1 MGLFGFKS
9 KKEVEQE
16 KDEARREGARQGA
29 QQAIRQNYAN
39 LSNLSKGSQINFA
52 IPFFDVFDPRLMD
65 TGVPVAVHGT
75 IAYAIEDMDLFQS
88 INKTEGF
95 SDETFQQKLRS
106 TVTKY
111 IKGVVS
117 NAPSD
122 AQIPVV
128 QLERKIMEL
137 SDIVQNKVAPQ
148 VERLFGIKVRN
159 LDITSINVD
168 KDSRGY
174 RELKALTAD
183 LEKENLMAK
192 HNANLSNFNLQNE
205 LNQDALKAQSAL
217 NIDAL
222 QRQQELNLG
231 GQEELQ
237 RMQLENQRETLR
249 IQREEMQRASRLQT
263 EQTFLGAHQANLNAG
278 TVNNALDNGF
288 NAFKQQ
294 PMMGGNMFGQNT
306 LGGGMPQMPGMG
318 GAPQMPGMKAA
329 VPQVSYMLAVNN
341 QQAGPF
347 NREQLQQ
354 LVQQGQFTA
363 QTYVWKQGMANWD
376 FAGNIQE
383 LQPLFTAAA
392 PQMPSMPPMPG
403 M

>member
-1 MGLFGFKS
+1 MAFFGFKS

-16 KDEARREGARQGA
+16 KAEARQQGER
-29 QQAIRQNYAN
+29 QAIQQNYAN

-52 IPFFDVFDPRLMD
+52 IPFFDVFDPRFMD

-128 QLERKIMEL
+128 QLERKIMEI

-148 VERLFGIKVRN
+148 VERLFGIKVRQ

-168 KDSRGY
+168 KDIRGY

-183 LEKENLMAK
+183 LEKENVMAK

-294 PMMGGNMFGQNT
+294 PMMGGGS
-306 LGGGMPQMPGMG
+306 LLGMG
-318 GAPQMPGMKAA
+318 APAMPGMKATA
-329 VPQVSYMLAVNN
+329 PQVSYMLAVNN

-347 NREQLQQ
+347 DWNQLQQ
-354 LVQQGQFTA
+354 LAQQGQLTR
-363 QTYVWKQGMANWD
+363 QTYVWTQGMQNWEL
-376 FAGNIQE
+376 AGNVQE
-383 LQPLFTAAA
+383 LQPLFASAV
-392 PQMPSMPPMPG
+392 PQMPGMPPMPG

>member
-1 MGLFGFKS
+1 MGLLGFKS

-16 KDEARREGARQGA
+16 KEEARREGA

-122 AQIPVV
+122 AQIPVA

-183 LEKENLMAK
+183 LEKENVMAK

-231 GQEELQ
+231 GQEQLQ
-237 RMQLENQRETLR
+237 AMQLENQRETMR
-249 IQREEMQRASRLQT
+249 IQREEMQRFSRLQT

-318 GAPQMPGMKAA
+318 GAMPQMNAQKM
-329 VPQVSYMLAVNN
+329 VPQVQYMVGVNGQPN
-341 QQAGPF
+341 GPF
-347 NREQLQQ
+347 DWNQLQQ
-354 LVQQGQFTA
+354 LVQSGQLTQ
-363 QTYVWKQGMANWD
+363 QTQVWTNGMAQWAM
-376 FAGNIQE
+376 AGQVQE
-383 LQPLFTAAA
+383 LQPLFAGQA